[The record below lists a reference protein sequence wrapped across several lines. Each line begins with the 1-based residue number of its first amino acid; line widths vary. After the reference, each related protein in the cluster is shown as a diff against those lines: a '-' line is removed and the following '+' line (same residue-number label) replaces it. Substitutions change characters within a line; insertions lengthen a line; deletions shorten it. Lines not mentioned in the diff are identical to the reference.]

1 MFLCRNI
8 NDILRN
14 GNESEALP
22 RRKRNID
29 DQQKLDSELTGSELV
44 RKYVTFHF
52 FFPVGQHSPLY
63 TLSGLW
69 YLSTPLFTRYTG
81 LLQYRANCKRV
92 RAIYQNVYNVILGIL
107 IIPASYLYSYF
118 GHTLIA
124 TTKCGWSKISWL
136 CRIRETIYFLSLKT

>member
-1 MFLCRNI
+1 MSRNI
-8 NDILRN
+8 NDTLRN
-14 GNESEALP
+14 GNESDAPP

-29 DQQKLDSELTGSELV
+29 DQQNLDSELTGSELV

-107 IIPASYLYSYF
+107 IMLHIF
-118 GHTLIA
+118 IHIVLIH
-124 TTKCGWSKISWL
+124 
-136 CRIRETIYFLSLKT
+136 